1 MFGKT
6 LYDFIKERKKKNS
19 KKYYTVNDFIK
30 IFRGIG
36 SGLVELHAMG
46 YIHRDVSE
54 DNILIDDNYNI
65 KIIDLESVGRI

>member
-1 MFGKT
+1 
-6 LYDFIKERKKKNS
+6 
-19 KKYYTVNDFIK
+19 
-30 IFRGIG
+30 
-36 SGLVELHAMG
+36 MG